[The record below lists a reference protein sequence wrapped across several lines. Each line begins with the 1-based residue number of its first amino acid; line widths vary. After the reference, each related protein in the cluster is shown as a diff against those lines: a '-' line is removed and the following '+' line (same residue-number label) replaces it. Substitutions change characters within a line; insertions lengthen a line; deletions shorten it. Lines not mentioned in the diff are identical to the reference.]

1 MGGEHPPSSWAE
13 EKLHL
18 HLMCDVE
25 MVLIAHLMERGLR
38 FFIFSVYSSFFYFF
52 RFDVVFWK
60 RLRLNQLGNGRLESK
75 K

>member
-38 FFIFSVYSSFFYFF
+38 FFIFFGIFFVFLFFSFRCSVLEKATVESI
-52 RFDVVFWK
+52 RKWK
-60 RLRLNQLGNGRLESK
+60 IGK
-75 K
+75 